1 MAILQF
7 EGKAYKLY
15 DDSLVTPIY
24 NSYKNSG
31 YDVKKL
37 TATNGA
43 KKESAILIRGSYNSS
58 NEFQPYLNLVNG
70 DTVGA
75 KAGGNSKPQF
85 LAKASNGNVYC
96 PVVLNQAI
104 TFNYK
109 YQVDETWG
117 SYSGGSS
124 RPIYTTVKL
133 EFTTW
138 SSRFPLENNYLCSFG
153 KNTFTLPAGSSSG
166 NCGDSGV
173 SGETTG
179 GDGGIW
185 SGVWGNIWKLLN
197 KNDANKTGYSENEP
211 QNGLKCLIFI
221 KSGSDEKLSY
231 TVSDDA
237 SWTANVPATIRDKT
251 ATHSASGREWK
262 EWSGPIWW
270 FGHRSRTVSVTYLN
284 ANTEKW
290 DTVSDTKENSYGYGN
305 GWAYKWPD
313 WPSWPSVSFT
323 VPGGTLAF
331 DGKKSFT
338 KTYVCRAVRG
348 SYGSGTESQEWRSYT
363 YSSSGSTSAEKS
375 VTFSF
380 SYEG

>member
-1 MAILQF
+1 MAVLQF

-15 DDSLVTPIY
+15 DDSLMTPIY
-24 NSYKNSG
+24 NSYKDSG
-31 YDVKKL
+31 YDIKRL

-43 KKESAILIRGSYNSS
+43 KKESAILIRGSYDSS
-58 NEFQPYLNLVNG
+58 NKFQPYLNLMNG

-85 LAKASNGNVYC
+85 LVKASNGNVYC

-117 SYSGGSS
+117 SYSRGSS

-133 EFTTW
+133 EFTSW

-166 NCGDSGV
+166 NCSGNAV
-173 SGETTG
+173 ESNSGG
-179 GDGGIW
+179 GTW
-185 SGVWGNIWKLLN
+185 SGGLSNFLKWFFDSNR
-197 KNDANKTGYSENEP
+197 NDASKTGYSENEP

-221 KSGSDEKLSY
+221 KSGNDEKLSY

-237 SWTANVPATIRDKT
+237 SWNANVPDTVRDKT
-251 ATHSASGREWK
+251 ATHSASESEWK
-262 EWSGPIWW
+262 DWSGPIWW

-290 DTVSDTKENSYGYGN
+290 ATVSDTKENHYDYGD
-305 GWAYKWPD
+305 GWAYQWPD
-313 WPSWPSVSFT
+313 WPGWPSVSFT
-323 VPGGTLAF
+323 VPGGKLAF
-331 DGKKSFT
+331 DGSRSFT

-363 YSSSGSTSAEKS
+363 YSSSGSTSAELS
-375 VTFSF
+375 TVFAF
-380 SYEG
+380 PYEG